1 MVFPMSTTVSTV
13 ANARMSTGNY
23 LNLFPEPLTHILALG
38 VLYKAFSLSFICSLT
53 QHLLSIYYNHG
64 THSPYSEIAQSPV
77 GETDTW
83 MNLDGTVWSPVRW
96 SGTTCSSDGPRTAM
110 VRESSRKLR
119 AGKL

>member
-1 MVFPMSTTVSTV
+1 MLFPMSATVSTA

-23 LNLFPEPLTHILALG
+23 LNLFPEPLTHMSCLRGALQGLLA
-38 VLYKAFSLSFICSLT
+38 FIHLFT
-53 QHLLSIYYNHG
+53 QHLLSVYYHHG
-64 THSPYSEIAQSPV
+64 KHSPYSEIAQSPV

-96 SGTTCSSDGPRTAM
+96 SGTRCYSDGPRTAM